1 MLVAVALV
9 AVALVA
15 TLDYDGPTCT
25 HGSIFG
31 KLVLIHCIT
40 FFIVACCCNPGGDG
54 DRCKIGNL
62 DQGRVGVGDGSFGQ
76 CGAVGQD
83 GDIDDGSTD
92 LFEFGDAG
100 GGERGGAEGTEGAK
114 GAEESEGT
122 GTEGKG
128 KGSEGT
134 EGTEETGTTDRGN
147 RIAAAQS

>member
-1 MLVAVALV
+1 MYTWIELWETRAD
-9 AVALVA
+9 
-15 TLDYDGPTCT
+15 TL
-25 HGSIFG
+25 HFIFYCS
-31 KLVLIHCIT
+31 LLLL
-40 FFIVACCCNPGGDG
+40 NPGGDG
-54 DRCKIGNL
+54 DRCEIGNL

-100 GGERGGAEGTEGAK
+100 GGERGGAEGTGGTEGAEGAEGAK
-114 GAEESEGT
+114 ESEGT

-128 KGSEGT
+128 KGTEGT

-147 RIAAAQS
+147 RIVAAQS